1 MTRIVLVHRL
11 KAMNVIT
18 VNYSSLRWIDV
29 EAPTKNDLEK
39 LSIEHNLPAK
49 LLLDCLNPEYL
60 PHIETHGSA
69 HFVVIRTPEPNLPIE
84 ADTVQELTTKIAFF
98 ITQQGVVT
106 VHRQPLPIIHDLRRQ
121 FEEVAPGEKNT
132 ALLMSMFLYQVAH
145 SLIAELDILDHKTEN
160 FEQNIFLM
168 KRSRSILKDGYYI
181 KRKAS
186 SYRKVIKTT
195 MDVVQKLTIKIGCP
209 AQQLQESLDRLSQCV
224 FFAEEIYEN
233 VQALLNLHM
242 AIQSQKI
249 NEASYK
255 TNETVRILT
264 IFTLFFLPLNFITG
278 VFGMNFEH
286 IPWLKDIHGFYYS
299 ILLMAILVICFTL
312 YLAYKGW
319 LQDRSK

>member
-1 MTRIVLVHRL
+1 
-11 KAMNVIT
+11 MNLTT
-18 VNYSSLRWIDV
+18 VNYSEFRWIDV
-29 EAPTKNDLEK
+29 EAPTKIELEK
-39 LSIEHNLPAK
+39 LADENNLPVK
-49 LLLDCLNPEYL
+49 LLLDCLDPEYL
-60 PHIETHGSA
+60 PHIETHGAA
-69 HFVVIRTPEPNLPIE
+69 HFIVIRTPEPNLPIE

-98 ITQQGVVT
+98 ITQQGLLT
-106 VHRQPLPIIHDLRRQ
+106 VHRQSLPMVQQVRLH
-121 FEEVAPGEKNT
+121 FNEVVEPEKTT
-132 ALLMSMFLYQVAH
+132 ALVLSLFLSQVAQA
-145 SLIAELDILDHKTEN
+145 LISELSVLDHKTEN

-168 KRSRSILKDGYYI
+168 KRSRSILKEGYFI

-195 MDVVQKLTIKIGCP
+195 VEVGQKLTLKIGCP
-209 AQQLQESLDRLSQCV
+209 AQQMQESLDNLSQCL

-278 VFGMNFEH
+278 VFGMNFDH
-286 IPWLKDIHGFYYS
+286 IPWLRDIHGFYYS
-299 ILLMAILVICFTL
+299 IGLMTVLVGCFTL
-312 YLAYKGW
+312 YLFYKGW
-319 LQDRSK
+319 LSEKTK